1 MEIGTEIFAISSWRQ
16 VTVQAHVFA
25 GARILGAFAL
35 LPLLGGCVAAAAVA
49 VPAMTAIGVVT
60 EDGRTN
66 APAVGGEAEVFGGGP
81 SPDEIELTALMELPA
96 PIANQAT
103 SEWRS
108 FVSYSL
114 EQAASRAADDEEP
127 ISSALLAP
135 ESAAMLL
142 PRRLPCQADE
152 SAVILDLDQGDAAFT
167 PGTAMQVAPGLTD
180 GLARLRDA
188 GIVVMWISRLD
199 ANHIT
204 EVADA
209 LKISGLDPD
218 GADPILL
225 LLGENNRK
233 QLLRERVGETAC
245 VVALAG
251 DQRSDFD
258 EMFDYLRDPEASHD
272 FDVMLGSGWFLAPAP
287 LQ

>member
-16 VTVQAHVFA
+16 AAIQAHVFA

-60 EDGRTN
+60 QDGHTN
-66 APAVGGEAEVFGGGP
+66 APAAGGEAELSDRGS
-81 SPDEIELTALMELPA
+81 SPDGIELTALMELPA
-96 PIANQAT
+96 PIANPAAP
-103 SEWRS
+103 EWRS
-108 FVSYSL
+108 FVSYTL
-114 EQAASRAADDEEP
+114 EQAASRATDAEP
-127 ISSALLAP
+127 VSSALLAP
-135 ESAAMLL
+135 ESAALLL
-142 PRRLPCQADE
+142 PRRLPCQLDQ
-152 SAVILDLDQGDAAFT
+152 SAVILDLDQGDAAFA
-167 PGTAMQVAPGLTD
+167 PGAAMQVAPGLTD

-188 GIVVMWISRLD
+188 GIIVMWISRLD

-209 LKISGLDPD
+209 LKTSGLDPD

-233 QLLRERVGETAC
+233 QLLRERAGETAC

-258 EMFDYLRDPEASHD
+258 EMFDYLRDPETSHD